1 MARARSRNPDDDP
14 GAYLGSFLT
23 EWRAGAGFRSQ
34 DALASRLQLGRTR
47 VTKAETGEEPPDTRL
62 LADWMRACGVP
73 ADLLVEVVCGLAR
86 HREETIPTW
95 FRDFPEVEKA
105 AHTILSWHTMVWPGL
120 VQTAEYA
127 TALSKVMGHNAEV
140 SERQASTRTQR
151 QEILDGPHPPEL
163 VVVVDVSVLRRLV
176 GRPQVTS
183 GQLERVLEL
192 AERDT
197 VSILVVP
204 DGVNAGHVGAF
215 TLASVSGKPDVLL
228 YEGMKD
234 TVTTSPR
241 MIASARRTWERIRS
255 TALPASESTRL
266 IREIY
271 EA

>member
-23 EWRAGAGFRSQ
+23 QWRTSGSFPSQ
-34 DALASRLQLGRTR
+34 EALAPRLGVGRTR
-47 VTKAETGEEPPDTRL
+47 ITKAETGEEPPDIRL
-62 LADWMRACGVP
+62 LADWLRECKIP
-73 ADLLVEVVCGLAR
+73 AEQLIEVVCALAR

-95 FRDFPEVEKA
+95 FRDFPDVEKA
-105 AHTILSWHTMVWPGL
+105 AHAILSWHTMVWPGL

-127 TALSKVMGHNAEV
+127 RALSKVMGHNAEV
-140 SERQASTRTQR
+140 SERQAATRTQR

-163 VVVVDVSVLRRLV
+163 VVVVDASVVHRLV
-176 GRPQVTS
+176 GTREVTH
-183 GQLERVLEL
+183 GQLARVLEL

-197 VSILVVP
+197 VSVNIVP
-204 DGVNAGHVGAF
+204 EGVNAGHVGAF

-234 TVTTSPR
+234 TVTTSPT

-255 TALPASESTRL
+255 TALPASESIRL
-266 IREIY
+266 IREVS
-271 EA
+271 EK